1 MKRSSHQTSI
11 SQELD
16 HNGFG
21 DINSSIE
28 LPAAEEFAWTNE
40 EVREVCAVF
49 RDIET
54 VDGTS

>member
-1 MKRSSHQTSI
+1 MIRSSHQTPI
-11 SQELD
+11 LHELD
-16 HNGFG
+16 YNGFG